1 MNYLRA
7 FFKLLLFFII
17 LTSYFLVASLIYVS
31 TFNPISRRRRL
42 IKNTQRYA
50 HFMSFI
56 FKVKLFCKNPIDQYE
71 NSLIIGNHL
80 GFIDLLCLQRI
91 QPCVFITS
99 VEMKNTPLLGQISQ
113 LAGCAY
119 VDRLNRSHIQDEMQD
134 IVTVLKEGFRIVL
147 YAEAQASNGEQV
159 LPFKKTLMMAA
170 GYADRPI
177 RPYVFNFTKVNGRPV
192 EFKDRDHLCWY
203 GDQTFF
209 PAIFRTMQLK
219 SIECEIEFLEPV
231 YIKPDDD
238 RTVVS
243 TTIHDLIEAKFKP
256 FVRYPANPLTQS

>member
-1 MNYLRA
+1 MNDLRA
-7 FFKLLLFFII
+7 ILKLLIFVLI
-17 LTSYFLVASLIYVS
+17 LLTYFVIASAIYIS
-31 TFNPISRRRRL
+31 AFDPIVRRRRL
-42 IKNTQRYA
+42 IRNTQRYA
-50 HFMSFI
+50 NFLSFI
-56 FKVKLFCKNPIDQYE
+56 FEVKLFCKNPIDKDE

-99 VEMKNTPLLGQISQ
+99 LEMKQTPVLGQISM

-119 VDRLNRSHIQDEMQD
+119 VDRLNRSHIQDELKD
-134 IVTVLKEGFRIVL
+134 IVKVLKEGFRVVL

-170 GYADRPI
+170 GFADRPI

-203 GDQTFF
+203 GDQNFF

-238 RTVVS
+238 RTVASKTV
-243 TTIHDLIEAKFKP
+243 HDRIEAKFNR
-256 FVRYPANPLTQS
+256 FVRP

>member
-1 MNYLRA
+1 MNYFRA
-7 FFKLLLFFII
+7 LTKLLLFFII
-17 LTSYFLVASLIYVS
+17 LSTYFLISSVIYIS
-31 TFNPISRRRRL
+31 TFDQVRRRRRL
-42 IKNTQRYA
+42 IQNTQRYA
-50 HFMSFI
+50 NFLSFI
-56 FKVKLFCKNPIDQYE
+56 FKVKLFCKNPIDQHE

-80 GFIDLLCLQRI
+80 GFIGLLCLQRI

-119 VDRLNRSHIQDEMQD
+119 VNRLNRSHIQDEMKD

-170 GYADRPI
+170 AYADRPI
-177 RPYVFNFTKVNGRPV
+177 RPYVFNFTKVNGQPV

-238 RTVVS
+238 RTAVS
-243 TTIHDLIEAKFKP
+243 IAIHDLIEAKFKP

>member
-1 MNYLRA
+1 MNYIRA
-7 FFKLLLFFII
+7 VVKLTLFLLI
-17 LTSYFLVASLIYVS
+17 LTSYFVIASILYGS
-31 TFNPISRRRRL
+31 TFNLVKRRHRL
-42 IKNTQRYA
+42 IRNTQRYA
-50 HFMSFI
+50 NFLSFI
-56 FKVKLFCKNPIDQYE
+56 FKVKVLCKNPIDANE

-99 VEMKNTPLLGQISQ
+99 LEMKQTPVLGQISQ

-119 VDRLNRSHIQDEMQD
+119 VNRLNRSHIQDELKD
-134 IVTVLKEGFRIVL
+134 IVKVLQEGFRIVL
-147 YAEAQASNGEQV
+147 YAEAQSSNGEQV

-203 GDQTFF
+203 GDQNFF

-219 SIECEIEFLEPV
+219 SIECEIEFLEPIH
-231 YIKPDDD
+231 IKPEDD

-243 TTIHDLIEAKFKP
+243 VTVHDRIEAKFNP
-256 FVRYPANPLTQS
+256 FVPNT

>member
-1 MNYLRA
+1 MKYLRA
-7 FFKLLLFFII
+7 IIKLNLFFLI
-17 LTSYFLVASLIYVS
+17 LATYFVIASLIYVS
-31 TFNPISRRRRL
+31 SFSLITRRHRL
-42 IKNTQRYA
+42 IRNTQRYA
-50 HFMSFI
+50 NFLSFI
-56 FKVKLFCKNPIDQYE
+56 FKVRLYCKNPIDKDE

-99 VEMKNTPLLGQISQ
+99 IEMKETPMLGQISM

-119 VDRLNRSHIQDEMQD
+119 VNRLNRSHIEDELKD
-134 IVTVLKEGFRIVL
+134 IVKVLKEGFRIVL
-147 YAEAQASNGEQV
+147 YAEAQSSNGEQV

-177 RPYVFNFTKVNGRPV
+177 RPYVFNFVKVNGRSV
-192 EFKDRDHLCWY
+192 EYKDRDYLCWY
-203 GDQTFF
+203 GDQNFF

-219 SIECEIEFLEPV
+219 SIDCEIEFLEPL

-238 RTVVS
+238 RTLVS
-243 TTIHDLIEAKFKP
+243 VTVHDRIEAKFKP
-256 FVRYPANPLTQS
+256 FVN

>member
-7 FFKLLLFFII
+7 IVKLTLFLFILISYFII
-17 LTSYFLVASLIYVS
+17 AGLLYLS
-31 TFNPISRRRRL
+31 TFNLIKRRQRL
-42 IKNTQRYA
+42 IRNTQRYA
-50 HFMSFI
+50 NFLSFV
-56 FKVKLFCKNPIDQYE
+56 FKVKLYCKNPIKPDE

-80 GFIDLLCLQRI
+80 GFIDLLCLQKI

-99 VEMKNTPLLGQISQ
+99 LEMKYTPVLGQISQ

-119 VDRLNRSHIQDEMQD
+119 VNRLNRSHIKDELYD
-134 IVTVLKEGFRIVL
+134 IVKVLKEGFRIVL
-147 YAEAQASNGEQV
+147 YAEAQSSNGEQV

-192 EFKDRDHLCWY
+192 EYKDRDHLCWY
-203 GDQTFF
+203 GDQNFF

-219 SIECEIEFLEPV
+219 SIECEIEFLEPM

-238 RTVVS
+238 RTTVS
-243 TTIHDLIEAKFKP
+243 VTVHDRIEAKFKP
-256 FVRYPANPLTQS
+256 FKATI